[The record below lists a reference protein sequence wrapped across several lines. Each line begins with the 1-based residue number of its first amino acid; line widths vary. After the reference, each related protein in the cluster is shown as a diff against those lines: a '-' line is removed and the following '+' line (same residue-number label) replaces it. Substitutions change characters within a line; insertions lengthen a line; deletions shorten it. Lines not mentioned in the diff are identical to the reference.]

1 MDHDHAWYQQYREL
15 INEFRQHRERD
26 LRRESLRDQILEYK
40 RRCEQ
45 MKTATNIG
53 VIAAILLIC
62 VPVLSA
68 INTILS
74 QVAFLKYLT
83 GPCAIV
89 GLLLVVWAAVLVV
102 IENTRLQLIIDS
114 EVSDVSELEHG
125 ARPLSSA

>member
-53 VIAAILLIC
+53 VIAAILLIR

-83 GPCAIV
+83 GACAIV